1 MERRPGSGVEFLKC
15 LYNVS
20 FKSAHRSQRGHGF
33 QAAEVTGGCELPD
46 TDADL
51 NPGPLKEQEVLLTTE
66 QSVQSTC
73 IHFFKDR
80 MST

>member
-1 MERRPGSGVEFLKC
+1 MPTEAREGMVSRQLK
-15 LYNVS
+15 LQVAVNYLT
-20 FKSAHRSQRGHGF
+20 QM
-33 QAAEVTGGCELPD
+33 L
-46 TDADL
+46 DL